1 MSAAGHDFA
10 EPAAFF
16 FLIGGYRQIVMVP
29 DGMRREADRIG
40 DDSIMIAESVIRPG
54 IHGKPDRLHVPVL
67 ELLQR
72 LVGREEAVKRYIS
85 LGHGTF
91 GELSSLDQSP
101 LLAEEGLVFC
111 SLTVPGEL
119 RLGRLKTPS
128 LGCRVGRKPVMD
140 YCVRSSP
147 CRRTATRTGSSRYI
161 RRRSLVLSPLSCLYP
176 HTPPA

>member
-1 MSAAGHDFA
+1 
-10 EPAAFF
+10 
-16 FLIGGYRQIVMVP
+16 MVP

-91 GELSSLDQSP
+91 GELSKPGPVTALGGGGTGVLFFDCSWGASSWSTED
-101 LLAEEGLVFC
+101 AFAGL
-111 SLTVPGEL
+111 S
-119 RLGRLKTPS
+119 GR
-128 LGCRVGRKPVMD
+128 
-140 YCVRSSP
+140 
-147 CRRTATRTGSSRYI
+147 
-161 RRRSLVLSPLSCLYP
+161 
-176 HTPPA
+176 